1 MAATRSQRQAAA
13 PWWLLAVGAVVAAVA
28 ALPLLY
34 LAVAMAGSSGVVL
47 ETLSAPR
54 TVELLVRSLA
64 LAAAVTLTAIL
75 LAVPA
80 AWLTTRTDLPGRRAW
95 TVALSLPL
103 VIPSYIGAYVFVS
116 AFGPSGLLQDV
127 LGVERLP
134 SIYGFPGAWIVLSLF
149 TYPLVLLLVRSA
161 LLRLDPQ
168 LEDAARGMGRSPA
181 RTFIAIVL
189 PQLFPAIG
197 AGALLVSLYVLSDF
211 GAVSILRFDSLTQA
225 IYIAY
230 QSSFDRT
237 IAAALAGLLVLVMLV
252 MLVGETR
259 IRSARS
265 YHRSGPGV
273 QRAAKA
279 VPLGSWRWPALGFC
293 ALLALLGLVL
303 PSGILAYWSVLSFG
317 EGTDWAEV
325 ASAAVN
331 SLLTAGLAA
340 AIAAICALAITMADV
355 RYPSR
360 STTVVDRVA
369 HIGYALPG
377 IVVALALVFFAT
389 RVALPLYQTLAL
401 LIVALVILFLPQAIG
416 ATRAA
421 LLQLSP
427 HLEEAARS
435 LGRSRFHAIRTVTA
449 PLATGGMAAG
459 AALVFLTAI
468 KELPAVLILAPTEFS
483 TLATEIW
490 SASSVAFFERAA
502 APSLVLLAVS
512 AAPLYMLSV
521 RKG

>member
-1 MAATRSQRQAAA
+1 MAAIRSRRPSA
-13 PWWLLAVGAVVAAVA
+13 PWWLLAVGCAVAVA
-28 ALPLLY
+28 ASLPLVY
-34 LAVAMAGSSGVVL
+34 LAVAIAGSSGVVL
-47 ETLSAPR
+47 ETIAEPR
-54 TVELLVRSLA
+54 TAELLGRSLA
-64 LAAAVTLTAIL
+64 LAAAVTFTAVL
-75 LAVPA
+75 FAVPV
-80 AWLTTRTDLPGRRAW
+80 AWLTTRTDLPGRSAW

-127 LGVERLP
+127 LGVDRLP

-149 TYPLVLLLVRSA
+149 TYPLVLLPVRNA

-168 LEDAARGMGRSPA
+168 LEDAARGMGRSRA
-181 RTFIAIVL
+181 RTFAAIVL
-189 PQLFPAIG
+189 PQIAPAIG

-211 GAVSILRFDSLTQA
+211 GAVSILRFDSFTQA
-225 IYIAY
+225 IYVAY

-237 IAAALAGLLVLVMLV
+237 VAAALAGLLVLVMLV
-252 MLVGETR
+252 LLAAEART
-259 IRSARS
+259 RSARQ

-273 QRAAKA
+273 QRAASP
-279 VPLGSWRWPALGFC
+279 VPLGNWRWPALGFC
-293 ALLALLGLVL
+293 SLLALGALIL
-303 PSGILAYWSVLSFG
+303 PTAVLAYWSVLSFAEKVEWG
-317 EGTDWAEV
+317 DVGT
-325 ASAAVN
+325 AAFN

-340 AIAAICALAITMADV
+340 VIAAICALAVAMSDV

-360 STTVVDRVA
+360 FATLVDRLA
-369 HIGYALPG
+369 HVGYALPG

-435 LGRSRFHAIRTVTA
+435 LGRSRLHVLRTVTA
-449 PLATGGMAAG
+449 PLVMGGMAAG
-459 AALVFLTAI
+459 GALVFLTAI

-502 APSLVLLAVS
+502 APSLILLAVS
-512 AAPLYMLSV
+512 AAPLYLLSV
-521 RKG
+521 RRK